1 MEQIGFIGGGV
12 VLGAAAFLVVK
23 YFPKEIAEFVRRL
36 GAPSTSAVKS
46 QSDRMLAQME
56 TNVAERKAKLGR

>member
-12 VLGAAAFLVVK
+12 VLVTAALLVVK
-23 YFPKEIAEFVRRL
+23 YFPSEVAAFVRRM

-46 QSDRMLAQME
+46 QSDRMLAEMDK
-56 TNVAERKAKLGR
+56 NVAARKAKLGR